1 MGRNAR
7 KRKAERAAHHP
18 HGVDA
23 PEEGE
28 RRPPTKCPRCGS
40 TNIVITPSQS
50 FAVIR
55 GLGTIGSQVD
65 IICGNCNWQGEMN
78 AGIW

>member
-7 KRKAERAAHHP
+7 KRAAKHEAEHH
-18 HGVDA
+18 HGVNP

-28 RRPPTKCPRCGS
+28 RRPPTRCPRCGS
-40 TNIVITPSQS
+40 TNIVITPSRAWVPGGS
-50 FAVIR
+50 W
-55 GLGTIGSQVD
+55 GGSQVD

>member
-7 KRKAERAAHHP
+7 RRAEKKVTEHP
-18 HGVDA
+18 HGVDP
-23 PEEGE
+23 PEDGT
-28 RRPPTKCPRCGS
+28 RRPPARCPRCGS

-50 FAVIR
+50 WGVQR
-55 GLGTIGSQVD
+55 GLGVSQTQVD

-78 AGIW
+78 AGVW

>member
-7 KRKAERAAHHP
+7 KRAAKHEAEHAP
-18 HGVDA
+18 GVKA
-23 PEEGE
+23 PEDEAGE
-28 RRPPTKCPRCGS
+28 RRAPTRCPRCGS
-40 TNIVITPSQS
+40 TNIVITPSRS
-50 FAVIR
+50 WMP
-55 GLGTIGSQVD
+55 GGGWGGSQVD